1 LRELVRQMGPKN
13 WKRIAERLEFR
24 TDV

>member
-1 LRELVRQMGPKN
+1 MGPKN
-13 WKRIAERLEFR
+13 WKRIAEKLDCR